1 VDVEAAL
8 RNTKVACLLHLLI
21 LLGMFSSGL
30 AAETERTILGV
41 TSRVGSN
48 FLPFVIAEEKGFFK
62 SEGLNTVVVVMQ
74 NQVVVNGVLTQNV
87 DYGGT
92 FSNFVGAALAGLPL
106 RIVMAAMD
114 GSDHVL
120 VTSADIKRVEDLRGK
135 KIGISSFGGSPH
147 SEVVM
152 ILRKHGI
159 DPDKDVTF
167 LQIGGSSSRYAAL
180 ESNSIQAAMLV
191 PPFNKIGRKRRG
203 FNELLAIND
212 VVKIP
217 FGGVAVHVDKIRE
230 KPQEIVKIIKA
241 TLKSINFIRERKNE
255 ILSFMDKSWGIEDPE
270 IREEIYRDIVIL
282 YNHTGIASDE
292 TMKNVIQMVQESRKT
307 RATVSL
313 SNIVD
318 WSFAKKANDELKKR

>member
-1 VDVEAAL
+1 V
-8 RNTKVACLLHLLI
+8 RNSRVAYLYLSPLV
-21 LLGMFSSGL
+21 LLGMISFGL
-30 AAETERTILGV
+30 AAEAERTTLGV

-48 FLPFVIAEEKGFFK
+48 FLPFVIAEEEGFFK
-62 SEGLNTVVVVMQ
+62 SEGLNTIVVVMQ
-74 NQVVVNGVLTQNV
+74 NQVVVNGVLTRNV

-120 VTSADIKRVEDLRGK
+120 VTSPDIKKVEDLKGK

-147 SEVVM
+147 TEIVM
-152 ILRKHGI
+152 TLRKYGMN
-159 DPDKDVTF
+159 PDKDVTF
-167 LQIGGSSSRYAAL
+167 LQIGGSASRYAAL

-191 PPFNKIGRKRRG
+191 PPFNKIGRKTRG

-217 FGGVAVHVDKIRE
+217 FGGLAVHVDKMKE

-241 TLKSINFIRERKNE
+241 TLRSVDFIRERKNR
-255 ILSFMDKSWGIEDPE
+255 ILSFMDKNWGIKDPE
-270 IREEIYRDIVIL
+270 MREDIYRDIAPL
-282 YNHTGIASDE
+282 YSRTGIASDE
-292 TMKNVIQMVQESRKT
+292 LMKNVIQMVQGARKS
-307 RATVSL
+307 AANVPL

>member
-1 VDVEAAL
+1 M
-8 RNTKVACLLHLLI
+8 RNTRVACLLHLLI
-21 LLGMFSSGL
+21 LGIFSPGL
-30 AAETERTILGV
+30 AAEAERTILGV

-74 NQVVVNGVLTQNV
+74 NQVVVNGVLTRNV

-92 FSNFVGAALAGLPL
+92 FSNFVGAAVAGLPL

-120 VTSADIKRVEDLRGK
+120 VTSADIKKVEDLRGK

-147 SEVVM
+147 TEVVM

-203 FNELLAIND
+203 FNELVAIND

-217 FGGVAVHVDKIRE
+217 FGGLAVHLDKIRE

-255 ILSFMDKSWGIEDPE
+255 ILSFMDKGWGIKDPE
-270 IREEIYRDIVIL
+270 IREEIYKDIVIL

-307 RATVSL
+307 KANVFL